1 MSETTEKHVQMRVCG
16 DPHLTV
22 LSDPAAPTALSVAE
36 LAETYHRQ
44 VDELA
49 AMVEAEQQ
57 RQRVTTTALSVVAD
71 ALGELVV
78 ALDEMGARS
87 GRPEGRQ

>member
-1 MSETTEKHVQMRVCG
+1 MSATTEKHVQMRVCG
-16 DPHLTV
+16 DARLTAV
-22 LSDPAAPTALSVAE
+22 ADPAARVSSVAE

-49 AMVEAEQQ
+49 AMVEAEQA

-71 ALGELVV
+71 ALGELAV
-78 ALDEMGARS
+78 ALDEMGARAGS
-87 GRPEGRQ
+87 PDGGQ